1 MVEQNRGIKIFSYVL
16 LVLSLVAVC
25 MPLYYALMGSTR
37 TGGELLSGSLPLYPG
52 GSLLG
57 NYKEALTEGISNAS
71 SPPVAKML
79 WNSIIMAVGIAVG
92 KIVISSLS
100 AFAIVFFRFPFRWF
114 FFWLIFITL
123 MLPVEV
129 RIVPTYEVMAK
140 LNLIDTHTGLILPL
154 IASATATF
162 LFRQFYL
169 TIPDELVEAAKMDG
183 ATPMRFFFDILLPLS
198 RNNMA
203 AIFVIM
209 FLFGWNQY
217 LWPLLVTASEENYT
231 IVMGIQRMV
240 SASREEPQWHLVM
253 AAAVLALLPPVA
265 VILGMQKLFVRGL
278 IEKEK

>member
-1 MVEQNRGIKIFSYVL
+1 MVEQNRTIVMVSHLL
-16 LVLSLVAVC
+16 LVLSVLVFC
-25 MPLYYALMGSTR
+25 LPLWYAFVGSTR
-37 TGGELLSGSLPLYPG
+37 TSGEMLAGTLPLYPG
-52 GSLLG
+52 GNFVA
-57 NYKEALTEGISNAS
+57 NYHEALNSGISGAA
-71 SPPVAKML
+71 SPPVSRML
-79 WNSIIMAVGIAVG
+79 FNSLVMALGIALG
-92 KIVISSLS
+92 KILISTLS

-140 LNLIDTHTGLILPL
+140 LQLIDTHTGLILPL

-169 TIPDELVEAAKMDG
+169 TVPDELVEAAKMDG
-183 ATPMRFFFDILLPLS
+183 ATPLRFFKDILLPLS

-209 FLFGWNQY
+209 FLYGWNQY

-231 IVMGIQRMV
+231 VVMGLQRMV
-240 SASREEPQWHLVM
+240 TASAEEPQWHLVM
-253 AAAVLALLPPVA
+253 AATMLALLPPVV
-265 VILGMQKLFVRGL
+265 VIVGMQKLFVRGL
-278 IEKEK
+278 IEREK